1 MKSVSLIS
9 AIIGLSLAANAM
21 GADDETVEAS
31 KRAAV
36 DTCVSKAIEKY
47 GSAEAVGKISSTRLN
62 SKRGYKV
69 RLKVGERSRKVNC
82 FAAKNGEVTFYSG
95 S

>member
-36 DTCVSKAIEKY
+36 DTCRMIQ
-47 GSAEAVGKISSTRLN
+47 
-62 SKRGYKV
+62 
-69 RLKVGERSRKVNC
+69 LKTIRIRSPM
-82 FAAKNGEVTFYSG
+82 
-95 S
+95 